1 MYCCLCNH
9 FRVLGIIVMDE
20 LLLMDREV
28 LFSILSGRAS
38 TAINR
43 RFYKDFRSN
52 DISITPEQWLILLFL
67 SFKDGITQQEL
78 AIKTFKGK
86 PSVTRLLDNLEKQ
99 SLIARLSDKLDKR
112 SNLIYITKAGWAIH
126 QKAREIALEIMKCA
140 LMGITEEEAKMGEN
154 LLKKIFKNLE

>member
-1 MYCCLCNH
+1 
-9 FRVLGIIVMDE
+9 MDE
-20 LLLMDREV
+20 LLLMDKEV

-52 DISITPEQWLILLFL
+52 NISITPEQWVILLFL

-78 AIKTFKGK
+78 AVKTFKDK

-99 SLIARLSDKLDKR
+99 SLIARLADKFDRR
-112 SNLIYITKAGWAIH
+112 SNLIFITKGGLAIH
-126 QKAREIALEIMKCA
+126 QKAKDIALGIMRSA
-140 LMGITEEEAKMGEN
+140 LFGISEEEAKIGEN

>member
-1 MYCCLCNH
+1 
-9 FRVLGIIVMDE
+9 MDE

-38 TAINR
+38 AAINR

-112 SNLIYITKAGWAIH
+112 SNLIYITKAGWIIH
-126 QKAREIALEIMKCA
+126 QKTREIALDIMKCA
-140 LMGITEEEAKMGEN
+140 LQGITEDEAKMGEN